1 MVRRLDLG
9 APATDAL
16 DTGLID
22 PDIWWYFT
30 DLTRTL
36 GLDEALQR
44 TRLRTEVYALKCI
57 GMQALY
63 LRWGALLFALAIVL
77 GIAVWHAQVF
87 DELRQALS
95 LFYSR

>member
-1 MVRRLDLG
+1 
-9 APATDAL
+9 
-16 DTGLID
+16 
-22 PDIWWYFT
+22 
-30 DLTRTL
+30 
-36 GLDEALQR
+36 
-44 TRLRTEVYALKCI
+44 
-57 GMQALY
+57 MQALY